1 MQEQIIQAAAVLF
14 EQELGNFSGDL
25 GTLEPAVSKFML
37 SLGNGLL
44 QRLVANGSKG
54 YQGSSIA
61 CNCGGWQKFVDYRI
75 KSVHTLF
82 GWITIKRAYYHCPHC
97 GNSSIPYDEASG
109 LGSEQLSECLAKA
122 CCMLAVDDS
131 FEETSRKVEALCG
144 QKISDNTVERIV
156 HQVGSAA
163 LQSDNEQ
170 WDEFKNDKQVPEGQN
185 VLQRLYI
192 APDGTTVHEEDGWH
206 EAKIGCIY
214 WENEAFERHRKYVGR
229 FDNSE
234 VFGNHLWLEA
244 CRWGLREAAEIVYL
258 GDGAAWI
265 RTIHGTHFRK
275 ATFIVDWYHASEH
288 IWDCGKILFG
298 EGSQAAKRWVEH
310 RQSLLWDGWTRK
322 LLNDLK
328 RQTDKYDGDKLK
340 AIETLHHY
348 ISVNEEQMRYD
359 VFRKKGYDIG
369 SGAVE
374 GACKHVVGK
383 RLKQSGMIW
392 TRPGSSA
399 VLALRITWLN
409 KEWENLWS
417 QKPLVA

>member
-1 MQEQIIQAAAVLF
+1 MQEAIISAMASLF
-14 EQELGNFSGDL
+14 EQEFGNLSGHLD
-25 GTLEPAVSKFML
+25 TLEPAVSKFML
-37 SLGNGLL
+37 SLGSGLL
-44 QRLVANGSKG
+44 QRLIDNGSKG

-61 CNCGGWQKFVDYRI
+61 CDCGRWQRFVDYRT
-75 KSVHTLF
+75 KSIHTLF
-82 GWITIKRAYYHCPHC
+82 GWVTIKRAYYHCDDC
-97 GNSSIPYDEASG
+97 GASSVPYDKASG
-109 LGSEQLSECLAKA
+109 LGAEQLSAALAKA

-131 FEETSRKVEALCG
+131 FEETARKIEALCG
-144 QKISDNTVERIV
+144 QKVSDNTIERIV

-163 LQSDNEQ
+163 LRTDNSQ
-170 WDEFKNDKQVPEGQN
+170 WDVFMKDRHIPESQSKP
-185 VLQRLYI
+185 QRLYI

-206 EAKIGCIY
+206 EAKIGSIY
-214 WENEAFERHRKYVGR
+214 WENEDFKRHSHYVGR

-234 VFGNHLWLEA
+234 VFGNHLWLKA
-244 CRWGLREAAEIVYL
+244 CRYGLRDAVEAVYL
-258 GDGAAWI
+258 GDGAGWI
-265 RTIHGTHFRK
+265 RTIHNAHFRK

-298 EGSQAAKRWVEH
+298 EGTDSAKRWVER

-328 RQTDKYDGDKLK
+328 RQQKKCDGDKREVID
-340 AIETLHHY
+340 ALHRY
-348 ISVNEEQMRYD
+348 ISVNEDQMRYD

-392 TRPGSSA
+392 TRKGSAA
-399 VLALRITWLN
+399 VLALRIAWLN
-409 KEWENLWS
+409 KEWDHLWS
-417 QKPLVA
+417 QKPLAA